1 MINNNSGKGI
11 LNYLGRLLF
20 RIPNTIVNVE
30 DNYHNIEIEKDAS
43 FFINEEPHLKELD
56 PFYYG
61 AIVPKSDF
69 SEALT
74 SKKLEDKV
82 MKIYKLH
89 GLDSSK

>member
-1 MINNNSGKGI
+1 MVHNNSGNGI
-11 LNYLGRLLF
+11 INYLGRLLF
-20 RIPNTIVNVE
+20 RIPKTIVDEE
-30 DNYHNIEIEKDAS
+30 DKFHNFEIAECDS

-61 AIVPKSDF
+61 AIIPKSDF
-69 SEALT
+69 SKALT